1 MVAMQAVRQVTN
13 PVTYEELE
21 RITQI
26 WVDAALRL
34 NERDLKIMDR
44 LVRSQDKASKVT
56 QLANVV

>member
-13 PVTYEELE
+13 PVTYEKPGTV
-21 RITQI
+21 TQI

-44 LVRSQDKASKVT
+44 LVRSAGQGKQGH